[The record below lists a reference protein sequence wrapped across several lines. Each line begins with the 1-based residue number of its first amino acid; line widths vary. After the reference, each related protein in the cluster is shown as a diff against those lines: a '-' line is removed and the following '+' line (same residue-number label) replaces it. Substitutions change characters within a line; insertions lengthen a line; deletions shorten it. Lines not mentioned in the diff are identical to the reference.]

1 VVLYHTIHI
10 RSIYLEIVIYIEK
23 PVCFGRSLYI
33 LGSFFRKKEITRG
46 RGGQLS
52 REAGAV
58 AKQIAKEGK
67 LATLRLPS
75 GGSGCPGE
83 EDQVGPCN

>member
-1 VVLYHTIHI
+1 MLWKKLVH
-10 RSIYLEIVIYIEK
+10 
-23 PVCFGRSLYI
+23 FGK
-33 LGSFFRKKEITRG
+33 FFRKKEITHG

-75 GGSGCPGE
+75 GRSGCPGE
-83 EDQVGPCN
+83 EDQVGPCE